1 MKEEENIHQFMTRVM
16 GVVNQL
22 RIHGEKIEDQKIVEK
37 VLRSLPKKFEMVFIN
52 HYKENSL

>member
-1 MKEEENIHQFMTRVM
+1 M

-37 VLRSLPKKFEMVFIN
+37 VLRSLPKKIEMVFIAIQES
-52 HYKENSL
+52 KDISKLSFEELVG